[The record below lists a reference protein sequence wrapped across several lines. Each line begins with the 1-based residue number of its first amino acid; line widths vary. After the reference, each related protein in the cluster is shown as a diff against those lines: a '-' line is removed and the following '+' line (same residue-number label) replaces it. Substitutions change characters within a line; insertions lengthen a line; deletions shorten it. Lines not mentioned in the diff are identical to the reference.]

1 MKKLAITSTIAA
13 ATLFATPAFAQ
24 EKSDATV
31 YIGANIGI
39 HDLGAPNDLGV
50 DIDDNGFIY
59 GGYIGVDV
67 PVGDILIIG
76 AEGNFNLGTSAI
88 DSDYGVTAKLGVQ
101 FGNGGQLFLRGGY
114 QEINLDISNFSNG
127 LLTDA
132 DFPDDTSGDYLVG
145 VGAQFGLNE
154 KVAIRA
160 VFDTVA
166 FDSTRA
172 TIGLQF
178 NF

>member
-1 MKKLAITSTIAA
+1 MKKLTITSTIAA
-13 ATLFATPAFAQ
+13 ATLFATPVFAQ
-24 EKSDATV
+24 EESDATV

-39 HDLGAPNDLGV
+39 HDLGATNDLGV

-67 PVGDILIIG
+67 PVGDTLIIG

-132 DFPDDTSGDYLVG
+132 DFPDDTEGDYLLG
-145 VGAQFGLNE
+145 VGGQI
-154 KVAIRA
+154 KVSERVRLRA
-160 VFDTVA
+160 VLDTIA

-172 TIGLQF
+172 TVGLQF